1 MAYYFAEGSAF
12 YFSTTFAATKAISV
26 LTNANPAVA
35 TATSHGYT
43 TNDEILL
50 ASGWE
55 DATDNVFKI
64 TVSDANTFSLG
75 GLNSVD
81 TNFYAS
87 GAGTGTGSKI
97 SSWLSIPQV
106 LSISS
111 NGGDARF
118 TSVELLS
125 RRNATQVPTGFNAAS
140 FTLTL
145 AHDPSATNYSTM
157 LSVSRGLTKCA
168 FKLVGG
174 GGATS
179 YGYGYMSVS
188 EVPQMARNQVNTV
201 QCAVT
206 LLNRFISY

>member
-1 MAYYFAEGSAF
+1 MAFYFAEGSAF
-12 YFSTTFAATKAISV
+12 YFSTTFAATKSITA
-26 LTNANPAVA
+26 LTNATAAVA
-35 TATSHGYT
+35 TSTSHGYT

-64 TVSDANTFSLG
+64 TVSDANTFSLP
-75 GLNSVD
+75 GLNSSD
-81 TNFYAS
+81 TNFYAA
-87 GAGTGTGSKI
+87 GAGTGTASKI

-106 LSISS
+106 LSVSS

-118 TSVELLS
+118 TAVELLS
-125 RRNATQVPTGFNAAS
+125 RRNATQVPTGFNPAS

-145 AHDPSATNYSTM
+145 AHDPAATNYSTM
-157 LSVSRGLTKCA
+157 LQVSRGLTKCA

-188 EVPQMARNQVNTV
+188 EVPQMQRNSVNTV
-201 QCAVT
+201 QVGVT